1 MEITQVGFIY
11 FASVIVFCAI
21 MVVTR
26 RSPVHSALFMLPL
39 FFHVAGIFIMLDAE
53 FVAAIQVLVYAGAIM
68 VLFLFVIMLF
78 NAHNIKEKKCFQAGW
93 PVTVPFAMVLCGF
106 FMSIILK
113 SEFNGTKGQYTIEAM
128 KRLGNSQAIGNAL
141 FTDFLFP
148 FEVASII
155 LLVAMVGAIVL
166 AKKHID

>member
-1 MEITQVGFIY
+1 MVTQVGFIY
-11 FASVIVFCAI
+11 FASVIIFCAI

-78 NAHNIKEKKCFQAGW
+78 NVHNIKEKKCFQAGW
-93 PVTVPFAMVLCGF
+93 PVTVPFAMVFCGF
-106 FMSIILK
+106 LMSIVLR
-113 SEFNGTKGQYTIEAM
+113 SGFNGTKGQYTIEVM
-128 KRLGNSQAIGNAL
+128 KSIGNSQAIGNVL
-141 FTDFLFP
+141 FTEFLFP